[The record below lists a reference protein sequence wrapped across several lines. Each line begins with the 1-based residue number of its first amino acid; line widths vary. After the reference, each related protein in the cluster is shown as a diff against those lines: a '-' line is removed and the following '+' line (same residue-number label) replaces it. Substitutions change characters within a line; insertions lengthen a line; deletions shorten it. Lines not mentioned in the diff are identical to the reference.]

1 MAEQLHIIERE
12 SKRCGDIMRN
22 LLTFARQAPSHR
34 ESNDLNTLIGRAV
47 VLVRHQAELLGIE
60 LRSRL
65 GENLPPVWCDA
76 GQIQQVVLVLLV
88 NATEA
93 MPRGGV
99 LEVATEMDPV
109 AGEARIRVRDT
120 GAGIPPDV
128 LAQIFDPFFTTK
140 EDQQR
145 TGLGLA
151 VARSIVEQ
159 HGGEI
164 AVESTPGK
172 GTEFVVALPAVGPA
186 PTIQSRDREGAVL
199 KG

>member
-1 MAEQLHIIERE
+1 
-12 SKRCGDIMRN
+12 
-22 LLTFARQAPSHR
+22 
-34 ESNDLNTLIGRAV
+34 
-47 VLVRHQAELLGIE
+47 
-60 LRSRL
+60 
-65 GENLPPVWCDA
+65 
-76 GQIQQVVLVLLV
+76 VLVLLV

-93 MPRGGV
+93 MPHGGV
-99 LEVATEMDPV
+99 LEVPRKWIQPAGQRGSGCATP
-109 AGEARIRVRDT
+109 GP
-120 GAGIPPDV
+120 GIPPEV
-128 LAQIFDPFFTTK
+128 LSQIFDPFFTTK

-172 GTEFVVALPAVGPA
+172 GTEFVVACRLPKPAQRNEFWPRAV
-186 PTIQSRDREGAVL
+186 RERVL

>member
-1 MAEQLHIIERE
+1 
-12 SKRCGDIMRN
+12 
-22 LLTFARQAPSHR
+22 
-34 ESNDLNTLIGRAV
+34 
-47 VLVRHQAELLGIE
+47 
-60 LRSRL
+60 
-65 GENLPPVWCDA
+65 LPPVSCDA

-93 MPRGGV
+93 MPHGGL
-99 LEVATEMDPV
+99 LEVETE
-109 AGEARIRVRDT
+109 ASNAKGQALIRVRDT
-120 GAGIPPDV
+120 GSGIPPEV
-128 LAQIFDPFFTTK
+128 LSQIFDPFFTTK

-172 GTEFVVALPAVGPA
+172 GTEFVVSLPAAGPA
-186 PTIQSRDREGAVL
+186 AAEPVLAGVRE
-199 KG
+199 KTW

>member
-1 MAEQLHIIERE
+1 
-12 SKRCGDIMRN
+12 
-22 LLTFARQAPSHR
+22 
-34 ESNDLNTLIGRAV
+34 
-47 VLVRHQAELLGIE
+47 
-60 LRSRL
+60 
-65 GENLPPVWCDA
+65 
-76 GQIQQVVLVLLV
+76 
-88 NATEA
+88 
-93 MPRGGV
+93 
-99 LEVATEMDPV
+99 MDPV